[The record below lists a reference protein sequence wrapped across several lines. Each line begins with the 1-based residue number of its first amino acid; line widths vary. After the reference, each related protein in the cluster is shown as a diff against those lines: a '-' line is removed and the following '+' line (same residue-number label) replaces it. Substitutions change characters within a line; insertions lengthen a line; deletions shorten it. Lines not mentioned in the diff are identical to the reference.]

1 MFKRNNINIIKLE
14 IMSKTIFI
22 TGTSTG
28 FGKLTAIT
36 LANAGHSVIAG
47 MRNTNDKN
55 AEAAKEL
62 SQLSNIEVVDIDITD
77 DTSVN
82 LAFEKVINKYGK
94 IDVLINNA
102 AVSGF
107 GLLEGYSIDQVS
119 RMFDVNVYGVLRT
132 YQAVLPS
139 MRKEKNGLII
149 NITTGA
155 SGHTLPFMIPYISSK
170 LVVESITEGLQDE
183 LADYGIENVSIQPG
197 VYPTEMNNG
206 SKAGIHAD
214 KQEILEQYGNAATE
228 KFNALGASLFGKM
241 AQFDM
246 NPQTIADGILE
257 LVSMKKGERPLRF
270 PLDAIAQ
277 GTDKEFIEARATI
290 KAKWLAAYSN

>member
-1 MFKRNNINIIKLE
+1 
-14 IMSKTIFI
+14 MSKTIFI

-28 FGKLTAIT
+28 FGKLTAVT

-55 AEAAKEL
+55 TAAAKEL
-62 SQLSNIEVVDIDITD
+62 QAIENIEVVDIDVTD
-77 DTSVN
+77 DASVRN
-82 LAFEKVINKYGK
+82 AVEKVIIKYGK

-107 GLLEGYSIDQVS
+107 GLLEGYSVDQV
-119 RMFDVNVYGVLRT
+119 RKMFDVNVYSVLRM

-139 MRKEKNGLII
+139 MRKEKNGLVI

-155 SGHTLPFMIPYISSK
+155 SGHTLPFMIPYIASK
-170 LVVESITEGLQDE
+170 LVVESFTEGLQDE

-214 KQEILEQYGNAATE
+214 KIAIIEEYGDAATE
-228 KFNALGASLFGKM
+228 KFNALGTALFGKM

-257 LVSMKKGERPLRF
+257 LVNMKKGERPLRF

-277 GTDKEFIEARATI
+277 GTDKEFIEARANI
-290 KAKWLAAYSN
+290 KAKWVAAYTN

>member
-1 MFKRNNINIIKLE
+1 M
-14 IMSKTIFI
+14 
-22 TGTSTG
+22 
-28 FGKLTAIT
+28 
-36 LANAGHSVIAG
+36 
-47 MRNTNDKN
+47 
-55 AEAAKEL
+55 
-62 SQLSNIEVVDIDITD
+62 
-77 DTSVN
+77 
-82 LAFEKVINKYGK
+82 
-94 IDVLINNA
+94 
-102 AVSGF
+102 
-107 GLLEGYSIDQVS
+107 LEGYSIDQVS
-119 RMFDVNVYGVLRT
+119 KMFDVNVYSVLRM

-139 MRKEKNGLII
+139 MRKEKNGLVI

-155 SGHTLPFMIPYISSK
+155 SGHTLPFMVPYIASK
-170 LVVESITEGLQDE
+170 LVVESFTEGLQDE

-214 KQEILEQYGNAATE
+214 KGAIIEEYGEAATE
-228 KFNALGASLFGKM
+228 KFNALGTALFGKM

-277 GTDKEFIEARATI
+277 GTDKEFIEARANI
-290 KAKWLAAYSN
+290 KAKWVAAYTN

>member
-1 MFKRNNINIIKLE
+1 
-14 IMSKTIFI
+14 MSKTIFI

-28 FGKLTAIT
+28 FGKLTALT

-47 MRNTNDKN
+47 MRNTKDKN
-55 AEAAKEL
+55 ASAAREL
-62 SQLSNIEVVDIDITD
+62 GAIENIEVVDIDITD
-77 DTSVN
+77 DTSVKI
-82 LAFEKVINKYGK
+82 AIEKVITKYGK

-107 GLLEGYSIDQVS
+107 GLLEGYSIDQI
-119 RMFDVNVYGVLRT
+119 RKMFDVNVYSVLRM

-139 MRKEKNGLII
+139 MRKEKNGLVI

-155 SGHTLPFMIPYISSK
+155 SGHTLPFMVPYIASK
-170 LVVESITEGLQDE
+170 LVVESFTEGLQDE

-214 KQEILEQYGNAATE
+214 KIEIIEEYGEVATE
-228 KFNALGASLFGKM
+228 KFNALGTALFGKM

-257 LVSMKKGERPLRF
+257 LVNMKKGERPLRF

-277 GTDKEFIEARATI
+277 GTDKEFIEARANI
-290 KAKWLAAYSN
+290 KAKWLAAYTN

>member
-1 MFKRNNINIIKLE
+1 
-14 IMSKTIFI
+14 MSKTIFI
-22 TGTSTG
+22 TGTSSG

-47 MRNTNDKN
+47 MRNTTGKN
-55 AEAAKEL
+55 AAAANEL
-62 SQLSNIEVVDIDITD
+62 SKLPNIEVVDIDITD
-77 DTSVN
+77 DVSVKE
-82 LAFEKVINKYGK
+82 AFERILIKYGK

-107 GLLEGYSIDQVS
+107 GLLEGYSIDQV
-119 RMFDVNVYGVLRT
+119 RKMFEVNVYSVLRT

-170 LVVESITEGLQDE
+170 LVVESFTEGLQDE

-206 SKAGIHAD
+206 SKAGINAD
-214 KQEILEQYGNAATE
+214 KQEIIDQYGTAATD
-228 KFNALGASLFGKM
+228 KFNALGTALFGKM

-257 LVSMKKGERPLRF
+257 LVNMKKGERPLRF

-277 GTDKEFIEARATI
+277 GTDKEFIEARAAI

>member
-1 MFKRNNINIIKLE
+1 
-14 IMSKTIFI
+14 MSKTIFI
-22 TGTSTG
+22 TGTSSG
-28 FGKLTAIT
+28 FGKLTVIT

-47 MRNTNDKN
+47 MRNTTGKN
-55 AEAAKEL
+55 AAAANEL
-62 SQLSNIEVVDIDITD
+62 SKLPNIEVVDIDITD
-77 DTSVN
+77 DVSVKE
-82 LAFEKVINKYGK
+82 AFERILIKYGK

-107 GLLEGYSIDQVS
+107 GLLEGYSIDQV
-119 RMFDVNVYGVLRT
+119 RKMFEVNVYSVLRT

-170 LVVESITEGLQDE
+170 LVVESFTEGLQDE

-206 SKAGIHAD
+206 SKAGINAD
-214 KQEILEQYGNAATE
+214 KQEIIDQYGTVATD
-228 KFNALGASLFGKM
+228 KFNALGTALFGKM

-257 LVSMKKGERPLRF
+257 LVNMKKGERPLRF

-277 GTDKEFIEARATI
+277 GTDKEFIEARAAI